1 MIKHHSRMFTALVAV
16 IGMICPFRSTDA
28 QGVKHMQYAASMKID
43 ERGVPRAM
51 YNLSVATTQRTPE
64 LAARS
69 FVIAHQQKLQIA
81 NAAADLAVQNVLV
94 APGGTHVRFT
104 QNFNGIPVYGAD
116 VVVSL
121 NAGNQVTMVVNNSRA
136 DVEAPATPA
145 LSAEKA
151 VAIAQN
157 YLHAGAHPT
166 GQADAAALTVF
177 ADEQGAYHL
186 AYRVTMTRENPAGD
200 WEILVDALSGTVL
213 QSRDMFVNYD
223 EGQRINGHGYVYLSD
238 PLSAA
243 HKKYGSPGFT
253 DDNDRDTDSLDAY
266 RSLVTLDSI
275 TFAGGVFSLRG
286 PCCTITDIESPVDS
300 LFVSDSPDG
309 FMFNRS
315 QQGFE
320 AVNAYYH
327 VSQAYKRLRDLGFS
341 SSRLEQIRIDPH
353 GFQGQDNSHYSPVGN
368 WISFGT
374 GGVDDAE
381 DADVIW
387 HEYGH
392 AIQYSFSPSWG
403 GGESAILGEG
413 YSDYWAASHSRSLNQ
428 WSPADEEYTWVY
440 KWDGH
445 NEYWAGRVV
454 NDPHTYPFEN
464 PSPHIS
470 GQVWSSALM
479 GIHGDLGRDV
489 TDRLVLKSLFYLG
502 YGATGVDAAYAI
514 IQADRDL
521 YNGSHLATLIYWL
534 GTVKRFIDP
543 ASIQNLATGVAEEHS
558 TTPASFML
566 SQNYP
571 NPFNPT
577 TTIPFSLTQASQV
590 HIRIFTL
597 LGQEVRTLAHASFAA
612 GTHEVVWDGSAH
624 DGRTAASG
632 VYLCRMDVT
641 PGDGSAPLSFTRK
654 MVLVR

>member
-1 MIKHHSRMFTALVAV
+1 MNNHYSRILVALAAV
-16 IGMICPFRSTDA
+16 IGFVCTFRPADA
-28 QGVKHMQYAASMKID
+28 QSGTRVQYAASMKMD
-43 ERGVPRAM
+43 EKGVPRAM
-51 YNLSVATTQRTPE
+51 YNLSVTTSQRTPE

-69 FVIAHQQKLQIA
+69 FVIANQQKLQIS
-81 NAAADLAVQNVLV
+81 NAAADLAVQNVLT
-94 APGGTHVRFT
+94 APGGSHVRFT
-104 QNFNGIPVYGAD
+104 QNFCGIPVYGAD

-121 NAGNQVTMVVNNSRA
+121 NAGNQVTMVVNNARA
-136 DVEAPATPA
+136 DVEAPTTPA
-145 LSAEKA
+145 FAAGKA

-157 YLHAGAHPT
+157 YLQAGAQPT
-166 GQADAAALTVF
+166 GQDDAAALVIF
-177 ADEQGAYHL
+177 ADAQGAYHL
-186 AYRVTMTRENPAGD
+186 AYRVTMTREHPAGD
-200 WEILVDALSGTVL
+200 WEILVDAQSGTVL

-223 EGQRINGHGYVYLSD
+223 EGQRVNGHGYVYLTD

-243 HKKYGSPGFT
+243 HQKYGAPGFI

-275 TFAGGVFSLRG
+275 TFSGGVFSLRG

-309 FMFNRS
+309 FKFNRS

-327 VSQAYKRLRDLGFS
+327 VSQAYKRLRELGFS
-341 SSRLEQIRIDPH
+341 SSRLEKIRIDPH

-428 WSPADEEYTWVY
+428 WSPADEQYAWVY

-445 NEYWAGRVV
+445 NEFWAGRVV
-454 NDPHTYPFEN
+454 NDAHTYPFESA
-464 PSPHIS
+464 SPHIS

-479 GIHGDLGRDV
+479 GIHSELGRDV

-502 YGATGVDAAYAI
+502 YGATGVDAAFAI

-543 ASIQNLATGVAEEHS
+543 ATIQNLSTGVADEQS
-558 TTPASFML
+558 NAPASFML

-571 NPFNPT
+571 NPFNPS
-577 TTIPFSLTQASQV
+577 TTIGYEIGSGVSGPGSGVVRLSV
-590 HIRIFTL
+590 YDM
-597 LGQEVRTLAHASFAA
+597 LGREVAVLVNGPQQPGFHEVRF
-612 GTHEVVWDGSAH
+612 DGS
-624 DGRTAASG
+624 RLASG
-632 VYLCRMDVT
+632 TYIYSLVA
-641 PGDGSAPLSFTRK
+641 GSFTQSHK
-654 MVLVR
+654 MVILK